1 MSIYYHNHHIIPKHM
16 GGSDD
21 PSNIVKLTVE
31 QHAEAHKKLWEDH
44 GNEYDYI
51 AWKALSKL
59 ITKEEARRE
68 AVIASNK
75 RRKYSTETRAKL
87 AEGTRRVFKNPELRQ
102 KYVDA
107 RNNLSPEVKLK
118 ISLAIIESN
127 RRRSAASR
135 LAKLNRTKEIKE

>member
-1 MSIYYHNHHIIPKHM
+1 MTIYHNHHIIPKHM